1 MASNDITTA
10 TASPQAFVFP
20 GTAEPSRELVVPPA
34 PASTTSTELVK
45 VVVGKTIAEAQQ
57 TLDCY
62 AILSRRT
69 RSPTSSTRRWWA
81 LVIMHPTLRSS

>member
-45 VVVGKTIAEAQQ
+45 VVVGKTIAVHNGRVHVPVF
-57 TLDCY
+57 
-62 AILSRRT
+62 SRRT